1 MLVVKAE
8 LITEEKEKNYNP
20 FRILKNVILYSEDSI
35 YC

>member
-8 LITEEKEKNYNP
+8 LITEEKEENYNL
-20 FRILKNVILYSEDSI
+20 FRILKNVTLYSDDSI